1 MLQHNNT
8 LLQFC
13 RTDSVLKAVQQCNE
27 QRTPHSTSI
36 CQPSAVCVLASLVKS
51 IHCRLRRLR
60 DCTVG
65 RLHGW
70 VLGVG
75 LRCLLVLLVSLRRWL
90 RRLLVAW
97 LRGCVVAWLRG
108 CLVAW
113 LRGCVVAWVVGKVEL
128 LVLSREA
135 HTRCRSNS
143 SNGSLIC
150 ETGDKNS
157 FAVSKAE
164 VTFIFKTKT
173 TTFFY
178 VVLQHNAH

>member
-1 MLQHNNT
+1 M
-8 LLQFC
+8 
-13 RTDSVLKAVQQCNE
+13 AVQQCNE
-27 QRTPHSTSI
+27 QTHSTLHI
-36 CQPSAVCVLASLVKS
+36 YPGYLPT
-51 IHCRLRRLR
+51 ICRLRSCL
-60 DCTVG
+60 VG
-65 RLHGW
+65 EINTLQAAPPARLHGW
-70 VLGVG
+70 AIARLGVG
-75 LRCLLVLLVSLRRWL
+75 CWVALFVGFVGVVASLVASFVGCV
-90 RRLLVAW
+90 VAW
-97 LRGCVVAWLRG
+97 LRGCVVAWML
-108 CLVAW
+108 
-113 LRGCVVAWVVGKVEL
+113 GCVVAWVVGKVEL

-150 ETGDKNS
+150 ETGDENS